1 MLLKIQRREGAPEKS
16 VRESNMIE
24 LRRRRIVEIK
34 AMDRIWEKVWPDYWP
49 HSIEYGRESI
59 VWHLYHNAN
68 RFADK
73 PAIIYYGTEITFKEL
88 RDLVWKAA
96 GGLKKLGV
104 ARGDRVYL
112 ALENCPQFIICY
124 YAAMTLDAIV
134 IAGSPMYKSGELTY
148 VLNDCTAKVVVIED
162 ALFPILQSIRDK
174 VPAVESVIVTSLT
187 EYLPAEP
194 TLPIPPGLGVEDVK
208 CPDSIEWKQFI
219 ASEPLD
225 KMAEIDI
232 KTDVALLQYTSG
244 TTGNPK
250 GAMIT
255 HLNIMANATSAPMS
269 IKATAEDV
277 YLTVLPLFHVTGM
290 TNSMNAP
297 IYLGCTMVLIAR
309 FDAETLLIA
318 IEKYKCSVWLAIT
331 TMNIALINHPNLK
344 NYDISSLRA
353 LISGGAPV
361 PAVVVEKYRTL
372 TGCNLVEGF
381 GMSETISAT
390 ILNPLE
396 RNKLGSI
403 GIPMVAVDIRVAD
416 LKDESKDVAL
426 GEEGELWQRA
436 QSVGIGYWNNPEA
449 SAETFLGDGWMKTGD
464 IVKLDEEGYVY
475 ICGRTKELIKA
486 SGYSVFPAEVEE
498 YLYHNPAIAECC
510 VIGVPHEYRGEDV
523 KAYVVLKPEWVG
535 RITEQELVEWARG
548 EMSVYKYPRTIE
560 FRETLPKS
568 GTGKIM
574 RKILKA
580 EAAERDAANQ

>member
-1 MLLKIQRREGAPEKS
+1 ME
-16 VRESNMIE
+16 
-24 LRRRRIVEIK
+24 
-34 AMDRIWEKVWPDYWP
+34 RIWEKVWPDYWP
-49 HSIEYGRESI
+49 QSIEYGRESI
-59 VWHLYHNAN
+59 VWHLYHNAV
-68 RFADK
+68 RFANK
-73 PAIIYYGTEITFKEL
+73 PAIIFYGNEITYKEL
-88 RDLVWKAA
+88 KALVWKAA
-96 GGLKKLGV
+96 GGLRKLGV
-104 ARGDRVYL
+104 QKGDRVYL
-112 ALENCPQFIICY
+112 ALENCPQFIISY
-124 YAAMTLDAIV
+124 YAAMALGAIV
-134 IAGSPMYKSGELTY
+134 IAGSPMFKEGELTY
-148 VLNDCTAKVVVIED
+148 VLNDCTAKVVIIED
-162 ALFPILQSIRDK
+162 ALYPILQSIRNK
-174 VPAVESVIVTSLT
+174 VPAVESVVVTSLA
-187 EYLPAEP
+187 EYLPSEP
-194 TLPIPPGLGVEDVK
+194 SLPVPPGMTNESVEY
-208 CPDSIEWKQFI
+208 PDTIDWSEFI
-219 ASEPLD
+219 NSEPLD
-225 KMAEIDI
+225 KMVELDI
-232 KTDVALLQYTSG
+232 KKDVALLQYTSG

-255 HLNIMANATSAPMS
+255 HFNIMANATSAPMS
-269 IKATAEDV
+269 VRATSEDV

-297 IYLGCTMVLIAR
+297 VYLGATMVVITR

-331 TMNIALINHPNLK
+331 TMNIAVINHPNLK
-344 NYDISSLRA
+344 KYDISSLRA

-361 PAVVVEKYRTL
+361 PPAIVEKYREL

-403 GIPMVAVDIRVAD
+403 GIPMVGVDIRVAD
-416 LKDESKDVAL
+416 LKDETKDVPI

-436 QSVGIGYWNNPEA
+436 PSVAIGYWNKPEA
-449 SAETFLGDGWMKTGD
+449 TAETFLGDSWMKTGD

-498 YLYHNPAIAECC
+498 YLYRHPAIEECC

-535 RITEQELVEWARG
+535 KITEQELVEWARG
-548 EMSVYKYPRTIE
+548 QMSVYKYPRSIE
-560 FRETLPKS
+560 FRESLPKS

-580 EAAERDAANQ
+580 EAAEQYAKKEQS

>member
-1 MLLKIQRREGAPEKS
+1 M
-16 VRESNMIE
+16 
-24 LRRRRIVEIK
+24 EIK
-34 AMDRIWEKVWPDYWP
+34 PMERIWEKVWPDYWP
-49 HSIEYGRESI
+49 RSIEYGRESI
-59 VWHLYHNAN
+59 VWHLYHNAV
-68 RFADK
+68 RFANK
-73 PAIIYYGTEITFKEL
+73 PAIIFYGNEITYKEL
-88 RDLVWKAA
+88 KDLVWKVA
-96 GGLKKLGV
+96 GGLRKLGV
-104 ARGDRVYL
+104 QKGDRVYL
-112 ALENCPQFIICY
+112 ALENCPQFIISY
-124 YAAMTLDAIV
+124 YAAMALGAIV
-134 IAGSPMYKSGELTY
+134 IAGSPMFKEGELTY
-148 VLNDCTAKVVVIED
+148 ALNDCTAKVVIIED
-162 ALFPILQSIRDK
+162 ALYPILQSIRDK
-174 VPAVESVIVTSLT
+174 VPAVESVVVTSLA
-187 EYLPAEP
+187 EYLPSEP
-194 TLPIPPGLGVEDVK
+194 SLPVPPGMTNESVEY
-208 CPDSIEWKQFI
+208 PDTIDWSEFI
-219 ASEPLD
+219 NSEPLD
-225 KMAEIDI
+225 KMVELDI
-232 KTDVALLQYTSG
+232 KKDVALLQYTSG

-255 HLNIMANATSAPMS
+255 HFNIMANATSAPMS
-269 IKATAEDV
+269 VRATSEDV

-297 IYLGCTMVLIAR
+297 VYLGATMVVITR

-331 TMNIALINHPNLK
+331 TMNIAVINHPNLK
-344 NYDISSLRA
+344 KYDISSLRA

-361 PAVVVEKYRTL
+361 PPAIVEKYREL

-403 GIPMVAVDIRVAD
+403 GIPMVGVDIRVVD
-416 LKDESKDVAL
+416 LKDETKDVPI

-436 QSVGIGYWNNPEA
+436 PSVAIGYWNKPEA
-449 SAETFLGDGWMKTGD
+449 TAETFLGDSWMKTGD

-498 YLYHNPAIAECC
+498 YLYRHPAIEECC

-535 RITEQELVEWARG
+535 KITEQELVEWARG
-548 EMSVYKYPRTIE
+548 QMSVYKYPRSIE
-560 FRETLPKS
+560 FRESLPKS

-580 EAAERDAANQ
+580 EAAEQFAKKEQS

>member
-1 MLLKIQRREGAPEKS
+1 M
-16 VRESNMIE
+16 
-24 LRRRRIVEIK
+24 EIK
-34 AMDRIWEKVWPDYWP
+34 PMESIWEKVWPDYWP
-49 HSIEYGRESI
+49 RSIEYGRESI
-59 VWHLYHNAN
+59 VWHLYHNAV
-68 RFADK
+68 RFANK
-73 PAIIYYGTEITFKEL
+73 PAIIFYGNEITYKEL
-88 RDLVWKAA
+88 KDLVWKAA
-96 GGLKKLGV
+96 GGLRKLGV
-104 ARGDRVYL
+104 QKGDRVYL
-112 ALENCPQFIICY
+112 ALENCPQFIISY
-124 YAAMTLDAIV
+124 YAAMALGAIV
-134 IAGSPMYKSGELTY
+134 IAGSPMFKEGELTY
-148 VLNDCTAKVVVIED
+148 ALNDCTAKVVIIED
-162 ALFPILQSIRDK
+162 ALYPILQSIRDK
-174 VPAVESVIVTSLT
+174 VPAVESVVVTSLA
-187 EYLPAEP
+187 EYLPSEP
-194 TLPIPPGLGVEDVK
+194 SLPVPPGMTNESVEY
-208 CPDSIEWKQFI
+208 PDTIDWSEFI
-219 ASEPLD
+219 NSEPLD
-225 KMAEIDI
+225 KMVELDI
-232 KTDVALLQYTSG
+232 KKDVALLQYTSG

-255 HLNIMANATSAPMS
+255 HFNIMANATSAPMS
-269 IKATAEDV
+269 VRATSEDV

-297 IYLGCTMVLIAR
+297 VYLGATMVVITR

-331 TMNIALINHPNLK
+331 TMNIAVINHPNLK
-344 NYDISSLRA
+344 KYDISSLRA

-361 PAVVVEKYRTL
+361 PPAIVEKYREL

-403 GIPMVAVDIRVAD
+403 GIPMVGVDIRVVD
-416 LKDESKDVAL
+416 LKDETKDVPI

-436 QSVGIGYWNNPEA
+436 PSVAIGYWNKPEA
-449 SAETFLGDGWMKTGD
+449 TAETFLGDSWMKTGD

-498 YLYHNPAIAECC
+498 YLYRHPAIEECC

-535 RITEQELVEWARG
+535 KITEQELVEWARG
-548 EMSVYKYPRTIE
+548 QMSVYKYPRSIE
-560 FRETLPKS
+560 FRESLPKS

-580 EAAERDAANQ
+580 EAAEQFAKKEQS

>member
-1 MLLKIQRREGAPEKS
+1 L
-16 VRESNMIE
+16 
-24 LRRRRIVEIK
+24 EIK
-34 AMDRIWEKVWPDYWP
+34 PMERIWEKVWPDYWP
-49 HSIEYGRESI
+49 RSIEYGRESI
-59 VWHLYHNAN
+59 VWHLYHNAV
-68 RFADK
+68 RFANK
-73 PAIIYYGTEITFKEL
+73 PAIIFYGNEITYKEL
-88 RDLVWKAA
+88 KDLVWKAA
-96 GGLKKLGV
+96 GGLRKLGV
-104 ARGDRVYL
+104 QKGDRVYL
-112 ALENCPQFIICY
+112 ALENCPQFIISY
-124 YAAMTLDAIV
+124 YAAMALGAIV
-134 IAGSPMYKSGELTY
+134 IAGSPMFKEGELTY
-148 VLNDCTAKVVVIED
+148 ALNDCTAKVVIIED
-162 ALFPILQSIRDK
+162 ALYPILQSIRDK
-174 VPAVESVIVTSLT
+174 VPAVESVVVTSLA
-187 EYLPAEP
+187 EYLPSEP
-194 TLPIPPGLGVEDVK
+194 SLPVPPGMTNESVEY
-208 CPDSIEWKQFI
+208 PDTIDWSEFI
-219 ASEPLD
+219 NSEPLD
-225 KMAEIDI
+225 KMVELDI
-232 KTDVALLQYTSG
+232 KKDVALLQYTSG

-255 HLNIMANATSAPMS
+255 HFNIMANATSAPMS
-269 IKATAEDV
+269 VRATSEDV

-297 IYLGCTMVLIAR
+297 VYLGATMVVITR

-331 TMNIALINHPNLK
+331 TMNIAVINHPNLK
-344 NYDISSLRA
+344 KYDISSLRA

-361 PAVVVEKYRTL
+361 PPAIVEKYREL

-403 GIPMVAVDIRVAD
+403 GIPMVGVDIRVVD
-416 LKDESKDVAL
+416 LKDETKDVPI

-436 QSVGIGYWNNPEA
+436 PSVAIGYWNKPEA
-449 SAETFLGDGWMKTGD
+449 TAETFLGDSWMKTGD

-498 YLYHNPAIAECC
+498 YLYRHPAIEECC

-535 RITEQELVEWARG
+535 KITEQELVEWARG
-548 EMSVYKYPRTIE
+548 QMSVYKYPRSIE
-560 FRETLPKS
+560 FRESLPKS

-580 EAAERDAANQ
+580 EAAEQFAKKEQS

>member
-1 MLLKIQRREGAPEKS
+1 LK
-16 VRESNMIE
+16 
-24 LRRRRIVEIK
+24 RRRIVLEIK
-34 AMDRIWEKVWPDYWP
+34 PMERIWEKVWPDYWP
-49 HSIEYGRESI
+49 RSIEYGRESI
-59 VWHLYHNAN
+59 VWHLYHNAV
-68 RFADK
+68 RFANK
-73 PAIIYYGTEITFKEL
+73 PAIIFYGNEITYKEL
-88 RDLVWKAA
+88 KDLVWKAA
-96 GGLKKLGV
+96 GGLRKLGV
-104 ARGDRVYL
+104 QKGDRVYL
-112 ALENCPQFIICY
+112 ALENCPQFIISY
-124 YAAMTLDAIV
+124 YAAMALGAIV
-134 IAGSPMYKSGELTY
+134 IAGSPMFKEGELTY
-148 VLNDCTAKVVVIED
+148 ALNDCTAKVVIIED
-162 ALFPILQSIRDK
+162 ALYPILQSIRDK
-174 VPAVESVIVTSLT
+174 VPAVESVVVTSLA
-187 EYLPAEP
+187 EYLPSEP
-194 TLPIPPGLGVEDVK
+194 SLPVPPGMTNESVEY
-208 CPDSIEWKQFI
+208 PDTIDWSEFI
-219 ASEPLD
+219 NSEPLD
-225 KMAEIDI
+225 KMVELDI
-232 KTDVALLQYTSG
+232 KKDVALLQYTSG

-255 HLNIMANATSAPMS
+255 HFNIMANATSAPMS
-269 IKATAEDV
+269 VRATSEDV

-297 IYLGCTMVLIAR
+297 VYLGATMVVITR

-331 TMNIALINHPNLK
+331 TMNIAVINHPNLK
-344 NYDISSLRA
+344 KYDISSLRA

-361 PAVVVEKYRTL
+361 PPAIVEKYREL

-403 GIPMVAVDIRVAD
+403 GIPMVGVDIRVVD
-416 LKDESKDVAL
+416 LKDETKDVPI

-436 QSVGIGYWNNPEA
+436 PSVAIGYWNKPEA
-449 SAETFLGDGWMKTGD
+449 TAETFLGDSWMKTGD

-498 YLYHNPAIAECC
+498 YLYRHPAIEECC

-535 RITEQELVEWARG
+535 KITEQELVEWARG
-548 EMSVYKYPRTIE
+548 QMSVYKYPRSIE
-560 FRETLPKS
+560 FRESLPKS

-580 EAAERDAANQ
+580 EAAEQFAKKEQS

>member
-1 MLLKIQRREGAPEKS
+1 M
-16 VRESNMIE
+16 
-24 LRRRRIVEIK
+24 EIK
-34 AMDRIWEKVWPDYWP
+34 PMERIWEKVWPDYWP
-49 HSIEYGRESI
+49 RSIEYGRESI

-68 RFADK
+68 RFANK

-88 RDLVWKAA
+88 KDLVWKAA
-96 GGLKKLGV
+96 GGLRKLGV
-104 ARGDRVYL
+104 TKGDRVYL
-112 ALENCPQFIICY
+112 ALENCPQFIISY
-124 YAAMTLDAIV
+124 YATMALGAIV
-134 IAGSPMYKSGELTY
+134 IAGSPMYKGGELTY
-148 VLNDCTAKVVVIED
+148 VLNDCTAKVVIMED
-162 ALFPILQSIRDK
+162 ALFPILQSIRAN
-174 VPAVESVIVTSLT
+174 VPSVESVVITSLA

-194 TLPIPPGLGVEDVK
+194 VLPVPPGLAVEGGEY
-208 CPDSIEWKQFI
+208 PDTIDWKQFI

-225 KMAEIDI
+225 RIAELDI
-232 KTDVALLQYTSG
+232 KSDVALLQYTSG

-269 IKATAEDV
+269 VNATAEDV

-297 IYLGCTMVLIAR
+297 VYLGATMVLIAR
-309 FDAETLLIA
+309 FDAETLLMA
-318 IEKYKCSVWLAIT
+318 IQKYKCSVWLAIT
-331 TMNIALINHPNLK
+331 TMNIAVINHPNLM

-361 PAVVVEKYRTL
+361 PPVIVEKYRSM

-390 ILNPLE
+390 ILNPLD

-416 LKDESKDVAL
+416 LKDETKDVPL
-426 GEEGELWQRA
+426 GEEGELWQKA
-436 QSVGIGYWNNPEA
+436 PSVAIGYWNKPEDT
-449 SAETFLGDGWMKTGD
+449 AETFLGDGWMKTGD

-498 YLYHNPAIAECC
+498 YLYHHPSIAECC

-535 RITEQELVEWARG
+535 KITEQELVEWARG

-560 FRETLPKS
+560 FRDSLPKS

-580 EAAERDAANQ
+580 EVAEMAAAKEQA

>member
-1 MLLKIQRREGAPEKS
+1 M
-16 VRESNMIE
+16 
-24 LRRRRIVEIK
+24 EIK
-34 AMDRIWEKVWPDYWP
+34 PMERIWEKVWPDYWP
-49 HSIEYGRESI
+49 RSIEYGRESI
-59 VWHLYHNAN
+59 VWHLYHNAV
-68 RFADK
+68 RFANK
-73 PAIIYYGTEITFKEL
+73 PAIIFYGNEITYKEL
-88 RDLVWKAA
+88 KDLVWKAA
-96 GGLKKLGV
+96 GGLRKLGV
-104 ARGDRVYL
+104 QKGDRVYL
-112 ALENCPQFIICY
+112 ALENCPQFIISY
-124 YAAMTLDAIV
+124 YAAMALGAIV
-134 IAGSPMYKSGELTY
+134 IAGSPMFKEGELTY
-148 VLNDCTAKVVVIED
+148 ALNDCTAKVVIIED
-162 ALFPILQSIRDK
+162 ALYPILQSIRDK
-174 VPAVESVIVTSLT
+174 VPAVESVVVTSLA
-187 EYLPAEP
+187 EYLPSEP
-194 TLPIPPGLGVEDVK
+194 SLPVPPGMTNESVEY
-208 CPDSIEWKQFI
+208 PDTIDWSEFI
-219 ASEPLD
+219 NSEPLD
-225 KMAEIDI
+225 KMVELDI
-232 KTDVALLQYTSG
+232 KKDVALLQYTSG

-255 HLNIMANATSAPMS
+255 HFNIMANATSAPMS
-269 IKATAEDV
+269 VRATSEDV

-297 IYLGCTMVLIAR
+297 VYLGATMVVITR

-331 TMNIALINHPNLK
+331 TMNIAVINHPNLK
-344 NYDISSLRA
+344 KYDISSLRA

-361 PAVVVEKYRTL
+361 PPAIVEKYREL

-403 GIPMVAVDIRVAD
+403 GIPMVGVDIRVVD
-416 LKDESKDVAL
+416 LKDETKDVPI

-436 QSVGIGYWNNPEA
+436 PSVAIGYWNKPEA
-449 SAETFLGDGWMKTGD
+449 TAETFLGDSWMKTGD

-498 YLYHNPAIAECC
+498 YLYRHPAIEECC

-535 RITEQELVEWARG
+535 KITEQELVEWARG
-548 EMSVYKYPRTIE
+548 QMSVYKYPRSIE
-560 FRETLPKS
+560 FRESLPKS

-580 EAAERDAANQ
+580 EAAEQFAKKEQS

>member
-1 MLLKIQRREGAPEKS
+1 M
-16 VRESNMIE
+16 
-24 LRRRRIVEIK
+24 EIK
-34 AMDRIWEKVWPDYWP
+34 PMERIWEKVWPDYWP
-49 HSIEYGRESI
+49 RSIEYGRESI
-59 VWHLYHNAN
+59 VWHLYHNAV
-68 RFADK
+68 RFAGK
-73 PAIIYYGTEITFKEL
+73 PAIIFYGNEITYKEL
-88 RDLVWKAA
+88 KDLVWKAA
-96 GGLKKLGV
+96 GGLRKLGV
-104 ARGDRVYL
+104 QKGDRVYL
-112 ALENCPQFIICY
+112 ALENCPQFIISY
-124 YAAMTLDAIV
+124 YAAMALGAIV
-134 IAGSPMYKSGELTY
+134 IAGSPMFKEGELTY
-148 VLNDCTAKVVVIED
+148 VLNDCTAKVVIIED
-162 ALFPILQSIRDK
+162 ALYPILQSIRDK
-174 VPAVESVIVTSLT
+174 VPSVESVVVTSLG
-187 EYLPAEP
+187 EYLPSEP
-194 TLPIPPGLGVEDVK
+194 TLPVPPGMTNERVQYPGTIDWRE
-208 CPDSIEWKQFI
+208 FI
-219 ASEPLD
+219 NSEPRD
-225 KMAEIDI
+225 KMVELDI
-232 KTDVALLQYTSG
+232 KKDVALLQYTSG

-255 HLNIMANATSAPMS
+255 HFNIMANATSAPMS
-269 IKATAEDV
+269 VRATSDDV

-297 IYLGCTMVLIAR
+297 VYLGATMVVITR
-309 FDAETLLIA
+309 FDAETLLMA

-331 TMNIALINHPNLK
+331 TMNIAVINHPNLK
-344 NYDISSLRA
+344 KYDISSLRA

-361 PAVVVEKYRTL
+361 PPAIVEKYREL

-403 GIPMVAVDIRVAD
+403 GIPMVGVDIRVAD
-416 LKDESKDVAL
+416 LKDETKDVPI

-436 QSVGIGYWNNPEA
+436 PSVAIGYWNKPEA
-449 SAETFLGDGWMKTGD
+449 TAETFLGDGWMKTGD

-498 YLYHNPAIAECC
+498 YLYRHPAIEECC

-535 RITEQELVEWARG
+535 KITEQELVEWARG
-548 EMSVYKYPRTIE
+548 QMSVYKYPRTIE
-560 FRETLPKS
+560 FRESLPKS

-580 EAAERDAANQ
+580 EAAEQLAKKEQA